1 MNNQA
6 RPLLKQALEDGNFD
20 AVVDPKLQDYDS
32 NEMTQ
37 MICCAAACVRH
48 LGRYRPRMSQVI
60 PQALSILVLIL
71 NRRAYFIHSIL
82 IQS

>member
-20 AVVDPKLQDYDS
+20 AVVDQKLQDYDS
-32 NEMTQ
+32 NEMIR

-48 LGRYRPRMSQVI
+48 LGRFRPRMSQVI
-60 PQALSILVLIL
+60 PQALSILLLIV
-71 NRRAYFIHSIL
+71 NWCVYFIHSLL